1 MKPIVA
7 IIGRPNTGKS
17 TLFNRLAGQRIS
29 IVDDT
34 PGVTR
39 DRIYAETTWNGK
51 EITLIDTAGIE
62 PKMKGEILS
71 EMRSQVDIALAT
83 ADVIV
88 FVCDVKVGVTA
99 DDEEIA
105 HMLKK
110 SKKPIILAVNKCDN
124 VGDLPP
130 QFYEFYNLAL
140 GDPIAVSAIHGKG
153 TGDLLDIIIEKSVVK
168 GLAPPENN
176 EENSPIKISVV
187 GKPNAGKSS
196 LVNKILGENRM
207 IVSSIAGTTRDSVD
221 SLVKY
226 NNEDYI
232 LVDTAGMRKKARID
246 SDIEKYSV
254 MRALNAIDRSD
265 VVLLLIDGVE
275 GVSEQ
280 DSKIIGYA
288 HDNAKPIVIA
298 VNKWD
303 IVTKDDKT
311 QNKFKSEIAKEFPF
325 ADYAPIIFISAKTGQ
340 RINEV
345 FENVNFV
352 YNQARMRV
360 PTSALNEIIG
370 EAVMRTQPPAFKG
383 KRLKIYYATQQG
395 VCPPTF
401 VLFVNDPHLLHFSY
415 ERYLE
420 NQIRDNFNFKGT
432 IIKIITKGKNAQ

>member
-1 MKPIVA
+1 MKPTVA

-17 TLFNRLAGQRIS
+17 TLFNRLAGQRIA

-39 DRIYAETTWNGK
+39 DRIYADCVWNGR

-62 PKMKGEILS
+62 PKMEGEILS
-71 EMRSQVDIALAT
+71 EMRSQVDIALTT

-99 DDEEIA
+99 DDEYIS
-105 HMLKK
+105 HMLKR

-124 VGDLPP
+124 IGDLPP

-153 TGDLLDIIIEKSVVK
+153 TGDLLDAIIEKCPKNVQE
-168 GLAPPENN
+168 A
-176 EENSPIKISVV
+176 EEEELIKIAVV
-187 GKPNAGKSS
+187 GKPNSGKSS

-221 SLVKY
+221 SLAIYAGEEYV
-226 NNEDYI
+226 
-232 LVDTAGMRKKARID
+232 LVDTAGMRKKAKVD
-246 SDIEKYSV
+246 NDIERYSV
-254 MRALNAIDRSD
+254 MRSLDAIDRAD
-265 VVLLLIDGVE
+265 VTLILIDGVE

-303 IVTKDDKT
+303 IVEKDDKT
-311 QNKFKSEIAKEFPF
+311 QNKFRNEIAKEFPF

-340 RINEV
+340 RINEI

-352 YNQARMRV
+352 YQQARMRV

-370 EAVMRTQPPAFKG
+370 EAVMRTQPPSFKG
-383 KRLKIYYATQQG
+383 KRLKIYYSTQQG

-432 IIKIITKGKNAQ
+432 IIKIITKGKKES